1 MGTRRI
7 KLKKGEKKI
16 TPNKVRWTAPPN
28 DPKVFPTG
36 RHYDFIVADDMVMD
50 ADHPLLGG
58 PSATNVGCIPPR
70 SVTNACLTF
79 ETLREMIRKFAISF
93 PSWQSQ
99 VFGTWQEQRAR
110 LTKEEMA
117 KQVELYK
124 NVIEAKFGVKL
135 CVKTN
140 LNSDMITMELLVPT
154 KLFADDGGRESLADA
169 LQNIAMFILNME
181 DPNIE

>member
-1 MGTRRI
+1 MRDQYLTLSTLQDALR
-7 KLKKGEKKI
+7 KLQQI
-16 TPNKVRWTAPPN
+16 TF
-28 DPKVFPTG
+28 DP
-36 RHYDFIVADDMVMD
+36 
-50 ADHPLLGG
+50 
-58 PSATNVGCIPPR
+58 
-70 SVTNACLTF
+70 
-79 ETLREMIRKFAISF
+79 ELRAN
-93 PSWQSQ
+93 
-99 VFGTWQEQRAR
+99 

-169 LQNIAMFILNME
+169 LQNIAMFILNMD
-181 DPNIE
+181 DPTIE